1 MQFTVF
7 INEINFLYTIVF
19 QMFTNIYKI
28 YDLSKKV
35 KKQWR
40 IIRKI
45 CKKHIFGS

>member
-1 MQFTVF
+1 
-7 INEINFLYTIVF
+7 
-19 QMFTNIYKI
+19 MFTNIYKI

-35 KKQWR
+35 KQKWL